1 MEPLMISDLIS
12 IAYGTLLCEH
22 ILYTTFLNN
31 TVMCCV
37 TMFQSLTDCIYDG
50 GTIRL

>member
-22 ILYTTFLNN
+22 ILYKVGEVLSNTTVVKLN
-31 TVMCCV
+31 
-37 TMFQSLTDCIYDG
+37 I
-50 GTIRL
+50 